1 MKTILGFWL
10 LAGAL
15 LQDTVNYD
23 NDLLCSNANITD
35 DLALYHLKTNPNCR
49 SQFETLPE
57 NVDELIEA
65 YVIPGTAP
73 ELTEEEKAALE
84 EAIQAQVDAENVVVA
99 QIVEQ
104 LKAKTT
110 KTAIKESFKEV
121 KTVGTKNLTQGF
133 LIELIDR
140 ASAQVAAPESTDV
153 NTENLED
160 KTPTAPELTEEEK
173 AAL

>member
-1 MKTILGFWL
+1 MKTKLGFWL

-15 LQDTVNYD
+15 LQDVVNWD
-23 NDLLCSNANITD
+23 NDLLCSNANISD

-49 SQFETLPE
+49 DLFQELPE

-65 YVIPGTAP
+65 YVIPGTEQ

-84 EAIQAQVDAENVVVA
+84 AAIQAQVDAETVVVT

-104 LKAKTT
+104 LKVGTN
-110 KTAIKESFKEV
+110 KTAIKESFKET
-121 KTVGTKNLTQGF
+121 KTVGTKNLTQRF

-140 ASAQVAAPESTDV
+140 A
-153 NTENLED
+153 
-160 KTPTAPELTEEEK
+160 
-173 AAL
+173 AALIAAEA